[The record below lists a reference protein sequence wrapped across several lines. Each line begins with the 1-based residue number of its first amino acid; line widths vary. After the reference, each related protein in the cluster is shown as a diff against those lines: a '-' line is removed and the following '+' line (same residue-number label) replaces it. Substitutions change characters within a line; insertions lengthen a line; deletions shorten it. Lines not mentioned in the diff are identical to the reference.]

1 MSTEKLSI
9 PLEPSDAEPIAT
21 AIVASGILQEQ
32 AERTRLQQL
41 AVRRLGKVALKS
53 FTEIPLDLEQAEELE
68 TLYDETTYWHGTGRY
83 QRHGGKTVD
92 VLRSVAEQGG
102 IRPNLDPF
110 EPELGLVTTTSLAT
124 PRLYA
129 RAYADMHDP
138 NPKQL
143 NRLLDN
149 QYAATFYVV
158 RPTMHHSFSQAAKHE
173 DGLFAGLK
181 AFRRESDERHAA
193 VPQMW
198 SRKITN
204 ARVNPMLAYRQG
216 SDIEGNYPVLIGINK
231 NVQTIPTSKAIAETR
246 EARTKDFISASDIT
260 HFEVPIEKVAESEE
274 LLRKYGINAPVVAIE
289 AMEQHVA
296 KKPFEDVLLGNN

>member
-1 MSTEKLSI
+1 MSSEKLSI
-9 PLEPSDAEPIAT
+9 PLEPSDIEPMTT
-21 AIVASGILQEQ
+21 AVVASGILQEQ
-32 AERTRLQQL
+32 AEQSRLQQL
-41 AVRRLGKVALKS
+41 AVRRLGKIALKS
-53 FTEIPLDLEQAEELE
+53 FTEIPLEREQFTDLEEL
-68 TLYDETTYWHGTGRY
+68 YKETTYWHGTGRY
-83 QRHGGKTVD
+83 QRHAGQTVD
-92 VLRSVAEQGG
+92 VLQSIAEQGG
-102 IRPNLDPF
+102 IKPNLDPF

-158 RPTMHHSFSQAAKHE
+158 RPTMHHSFSHAAKHE
-173 DGLFAGLK
+173 RGLFAGLK
-181 AFRRESDERHAA
+181 AFRQESDERHAS

-216 SDIEGNYPVLIGINK
+216 SDIPGNYPILLGVDK
-231 NVQTIPTSKAIAETR
+231 TVSTIPTSKAIAESR
-246 EARTKDFISASDIT
+246 EVRTKDFIPTSAIT
-260 HFEVPIEKVAESEE
+260 HFEVPIEKTAESEE
-274 LLRKYGINAPVVAIE
+274 LLRRYGINTPVVAIE
-289 AMEQHVA
+289 AMEQYVA
-296 KKPFEDVLLGNN
+296 KKPFEEVLLGNN